1 MAFGG
6 TNILDMAL
14 REGQA
19 RFPNLFRGRG
29 NGPNK
34 SSYSFAVNDVP
45 TAQLMSATGRTPNV
59 AIDLGQ
65 VAVTIQ
71 IGTRTVFN
79 STMAMTA
86 RGRFGIANGVLSI
99 TSVAITVGATGGLT
113 PVIQQII
120 NNQVV
125 PAVQR
130 MVSAIPIPQLQDI
143 FGDGLSAE
151 VRSGGVTTGA
161 SPSLEVDARITG
173 RTGDA
178 NADMLPAAD
187 RAALRSGSATDA
199 RVGGMVSS
207 AAANVLIARLTP
219 ALSYPFDRTVNN
231 AAGIRGTVSATT
243 PRLRIVNGVATATTT
258 VSVSL
263 RAGINVPFVG
273 WRFVDVPVPT
283 VTVAVTNRLRAD
295 GRNGLVVLTNVASI
309 SVNISLPGLL
319 SPVGTLIRNAV
330 NAVIGLFRGNISAAI
345 AGTTIPVF
353 QLPTRIPG
361 MSIPATLSFAT
372 GGLTYSGSSIRAVVR
387 VRA

>member
-1 MAFGG
+1 MGPLMAFGG

-19 RFPNLFRGRG
+19 RFPNLFRGGG
-29 NGPNK
+29 NGPK
-34 SSYSFAVNDVP
+34 PSSYTFAVNDVP

-59 AIDLGQ
+59 SIDLGQ
-65 VAVTIQ
+65 VAVTVRM
-71 IGTRTVFN
+71 GTTTVFN
-79 STMAMTA
+79 RTIAMTA

-99 TSVAITVGATGGLT
+99 TSVAITIGATGVLT

-151 VRSGGVTTGA
+151 VRSGSVTTGA
-161 SPSLEVDARITG
+161 SPSLQVDARITG

-219 ALSYPFDRTVNN
+219 TLSYPFDRTVNN

-258 VSVSL
+258 ISVSL
-263 RAGINVPFVG
+263 RAGINVPVFG
-273 WRFVDVPVPT
+273 WRFVGIPVPT
-283 VTVAVTNRLRAD
+283 VTVGVTNRLRAD

-319 SPVGTLIRNAV
+319 SPCLLYTSRCV
-330 NAVIGLFRGNISAAI
+330 
-345 AGTTIPVF
+345 
-353 QLPTRIPG
+353 
-361 MSIPATLSFAT
+361 
-372 GGLTYSGSSIRAVVR
+372 
-387 VRA
+387 